1 MTQAAE
7 SSAGR
12 LALVVKR
19 PKVYW
24 RDSGL
29 LHALLDVP
37 DFEGL
42 LAQPWAE
49 AGWEGCVIRQV
60 LGYLQALG
68 ISVDAYS
75 FRTRDQQE
83 LDLVLEAAGGEL
95 WRWK

>member
-1 MTQAAE
+1 MTQVAE

-24 RDSGL
+24 RDRGL
-29 LHALLDVP
+29 LHALLHVHVP

-49 AGWEGCVIRQV
+49 ASWEGCVIGQV

-75 FRTRDQQE
+75 FRT
-83 LDLVLEAAGGEL
+83 
-95 WRWK
+95 